1 MPSGTQQHCHQLT
14 DEGQQNLNVLPDP
27 DRELANLFNERERL
41 ALFSGRPLYWDV
53 SIEIKEAAELLFE
66 PPNRYLPPD
75 SNLVLLKFD
84 EEGDTR
90 AIAVAHVRGIDD
102 DLDRSRLLENVQGL
116 PPQPSGGI
124 RIYVSSD
131 EEGQDGSIGREP
143 SLKRA
148 GWMNSSDTGHDSRP
162 YL

>member
-1 MPSGTQQHCHQLT
+1 MPSGTHQHRHQLT
-14 DEGQQNLNVLPDP
+14 DEGQQDLHVLPDP
-27 DRELANLFNERERL
+27 DRKVANLFNERERL

-66 PPNRYLPPD
+66 PPNRYLPAD
-75 SNLVLLKFD
+75 RGLVLLKFD
-84 EEGDTR
+84 EEGDTSPV
-90 AIAVAHVRGIDD
+90 AVVHSRGIDD
-102 DLDRSRLLENVQGL
+102 DLDRFGLLEDVQGL
-116 PPQPSGGI
+116 SPQPAGRI

-131 EEGQDGSIGREP
+131 EECQGRSIGREP

-148 GWMNSSDTGHDSRP
+148 GWMNSSDRGHDSRP